1 MPEEKRRSSNP
12 RRLAFAIGPGRL
24 ASARQRLLEG
34 ILPGHLTGPV
44 VLGALALS
52 FTALAGCGGGNDKN
66 ASTTATTTTTGSTT
80 KSPGGGAGQTLKL
93 SADPSGAL
101 KFDKQRLSA
110 KPGKVTIK
118 MDNPSPVQHAVSILG
133 NGVSVNGN
141 TVGQGGVSTVTAD
154 LPAGRYD
161 FYCPVD
167 GHKQAGMS
175 GRLIVK

>member
-1 MPEEKRRSSNP
+1 LSSQFKA
-12 RRLAFAIGPGRL
+12 L
-24 ASARQRLLEG
+24 
-34 ILPGHLTGPV
+34 V
-44 VLGALALS
+44 VLGVVSLS
-52 FTALAGCGGGNDKN
+52 VPAITGCGGGDNNDN
-66 ASTTATTTTTGSTT
+66 ASTTSTTTTTETKTQTQPSGGSA
-80 KSPGGGAGQTLKL
+80 GGAAHTLKI

-101 KFDKQRLSA
+101 KFDKVRLST

-133 NGVSVNGN
+133 NGVDASGN
-141 TVGQGGVSTVTAD
+141 TVGTGGVSTVSAT

-167 GHKQAGMS
+167 GHKQAGMA

>member
-1 MPEEKRRSSNP
+1 LHVQVKA
-12 RRLAFAIGPGRL
+12 LAVA
-24 ASARQRLLEG
+24 
-34 ILPGHLTGPV
+34 
-44 VLGALALS
+44 GALS
-52 FTALAGCGGGNDKN
+52 LAAVGGCGGDNKDN
-66 ASTTATTTTTGSTT
+66 NSASTTTTTSTT
-80 KSPGGGAGQTLKL
+80 ETEKQPSQPSGGGARAAHTLEL

-101 KFDKQRLSA
+101 KFDKTRLST

-133 NGVSVNGN
+133 NGVAADGN
-141 TVGQGGVSTVTAD
+141 TVGQGGVSTVTAN